1 MELIVRKKWQEA
13 DGIVG
18 FELVDSRDSELP
30 AFSAGSHIDVEA
42 APGITRQYSLCNSP
56 EERNRY
62 VIGVLRDPKSRGGSI
77 AMHERVQEGNRI
89 KISLPRNQF
98 SLDLEAAH
106 VALIAGGIGVTP
118 LLSMAR
124 QLDKLGKS
132 FELHY
137 CTRSER
143 QTAFRNTLAS
153 ANMARVTSIYFDDQP
168 DMARFDITNLL
179 IKLPRATH
187 IYLCGPGGFMEYVTN
202 ATKAANWPTGQI
214 HREYF
219 APKPPNDQASSGSF
233 ELELAR
239 SHKVLIVPSD
249 KRVIDV
255 LQAAGVSI
263 PVSCEQG
270 ICGTCLTRVIDGI
283 PDHRDSYLTDEEHA
297 RNDQFTP
304 CCSRCAGDKLTIDL

>member
-1 MELIVRKKWQEA
+1 MDVIVQKKWQEA

-18 FELVDSRDSELP
+18 FELVDPLGSELP

-62 VIGVLRDPKSRGGSI
+62 VIGVLRDSKSRGGSI
-77 AMHERVQEGNRI
+77 AMHERVQEGNRL

-98 SLDLEAAH
+98 SLDLDAAH

-124 QLDKLGKS
+124 QLGKLGKS

-153 ANMARVTSIYFDDQP
+153 ADMARVTSIYHDDRA
-168 DMARFDITNLL
+168 DMARFDIANLL
-179 IKLPRATH
+179 ANLPRATH
-187 IYLCGPGGFMEYVTN
+187 IYLCGPGGFMEFVTN
-202 ATKAANWPTGQI
+202 AAKAADWPVEQL

-219 APKPPNDQASSGSF
+219 APKQINDEATSGSF

-239 SHKVLIVPSD
+239 SHKVLIVPPD

-255 LQAAGVSI
+255 LQAAGVDV
-263 PVSCEQG
+263 PMSCEQG

-304 CCSRCAGDKLTIDL
+304 CCSRCTGDKLTIDL